1 MSGKFAALMALV
13 VILVSISSATF
24 KVQMI
29 NASGTI
35 YVRANGMIEPKEA
48 PISSVDNITY
58 TLTGNINDLIVVER
72 DSILVDGAGYI
83 VQGTG
88 KGKGISLD
96 GRRNVTIQNVEII
109 AFNDGIYLCRSS
121 NNRIC
126 RNRITANTYIGISL
140 SQSSNNSVVGNNITA
155 SNCYGIY
162 VDESLNNNITENV
175 FTKVGLFVADSYG
188 NLVEGNVVNGKP
200 LVYLEKVSNYAVGDA
215 GQVVLVNCDNVSVE
229 NLNLTDTTLGLELW
243 ETKNC
248 KIASNSITNNW
259 YGIRLIESLNNSIVK
274 NSIMASNR
282 WGIWF
287 DSSSNNSMIRNHIAN
302 HYTGIWFSSSSNN
315 KIIGNNVTENKH
327 WGIVFQ
333 ESLNNSICQNNIT
346 NNKDDEGISLYG
358 YSNHNSI
365 SENCITG
372 NYFNGVSLL
381 TSSNNSIVGNNL
393 TANNYD
399 GIMLDLCSNYN
410 NISGNYIT
418 ANKND
423 GIDVFNSSNNSIDG
437 NKIVANKLC
446 GVRLSSSL
454 NNSMVEN
461 EIKNNYCGVSF
472 INSSKNKFY
481 HNNFINNTQ
490 QAWTNSINVWD
501 DGYPSGGNYWS
512 DYAGADYRQG
522 LNQDVNGSD
531 GIGDIECSI
540 EDNNKD
546 RYPLMGTFS
555 DFNATSEYSI
565 QTICNSTISDY
576 QFNGNAIS
584 FDVTG
589 NNGTTGFCRICI
601 PTSLMN
607 GTYHVFVNGTEVSY
621 SLLSCSNETYSY
633 LYFNYTHSTQEV
645 IIIPEFPSF
654 LILSLFMIVTLL
666 TVIVYKRKH
675 SM

>member
-1 MSGKFAALMALV
+1 
-13 VILVSISSATF
+13 
-24 KVQMI
+24 
-29 NASGTI
+29 
-35 YVRANGMIEPKEA
+35 
-48 PISSVDNITY
+48 
-58 TLTGNINDLIVVER
+58 
-72 DSILVDGAGYI
+72 
-83 VQGTG
+83 
-88 KGKGISLD
+88 
-96 GRRNVTIQNVEII
+96 
-109 AFNDGIYLCRSS
+109 
-121 NNRIC
+121 
-126 RNRITANTYIGISL
+126 
-140 SQSSNNSVVGNNITA
+140 
-155 SNCYGIY
+155 
-162 VDESLNNNITENV
+162 
-175 FTKVGLFVADSYG
+175 
-188 NLVEGNVVNGKP
+188 
-200 LVYLEKVSNYAVGDA
+200 
-215 GQVVLVNCDNVSVE
+215 
-229 NLNLTDTTLGLELW
+229 
-243 ETKNC
+243 
-248 KIASNSITNNW
+248 
-259 YGIRLIESLNNSIVK
+259 
-274 NSIMASNR
+274 
-282 WGIWF
+282 
-287 DSSSNNSMIRNHIAN
+287 
-302 HYTGIWFSSSSNN
+302 
-315 KIIGNNVTENKH
+315 
-327 WGIVFQ
+327 
-333 ESLNNSICQNNIT
+333 
-346 NNKDDEGISLYG
+346 
-358 YSNHNSI
+358 
-365 SENCITG
+365 
-372 NYFNGVSLL
+372 
-381 TSSNNSIVGNNL
+381 
-393 TANNYD
+393 
-399 GIMLDLCSNYN
+399 MLDLCSNYN

-666 TVIVYKRKH
+666 TVIVHKRKH

>member
-1 MSGKFAALMALV
+1 MALV

-109 AFNDGIYLCRSS
+109 AFNNGIHLCRSS

-162 VDESLNNNITENV
+162 VDESLNNNITENM

-200 LVYLEKVSNYAVGDA
+200 LVYLEKVSDYAVGDA

-248 KIASNSITNNW
+248 KIASNSIANNW

-274 NSIMASNR
+274 NSIMGSNR

-381 TSSNNSIVGNNL
+381 TSSNNCIVGNNL

-666 TVIVYKRKH
+666 TVIVHKRKH